1 VSWHRAGVQSA
12 QSGKRIAD
20 RNGGGYEHP
29 KLQRGLKYC
38 GRVKAVRQTYHVF
51 EAQRHFFVLSFAL
64 SKARRG
70 SGYFNVIATDA
81 VDYVQRRVGGT
92 RGVTA
97 KDLVAMARRTRHIPT
112 TLAALNILY
121 ILVAVRAASIVR
133 AGKNRQL
140 FFSVRKSPAVRTSGT

>member
-1 VSWHRAGVQSA
+1 MNIRM
-12 QSGKRIAD
+12 
-20 RNGGGYEHP
+20 
-29 KLQRGLKYC
+29 LQRGLKYC

-121 ILVAVRAASIVR
+121 ILVAVRVASIVR